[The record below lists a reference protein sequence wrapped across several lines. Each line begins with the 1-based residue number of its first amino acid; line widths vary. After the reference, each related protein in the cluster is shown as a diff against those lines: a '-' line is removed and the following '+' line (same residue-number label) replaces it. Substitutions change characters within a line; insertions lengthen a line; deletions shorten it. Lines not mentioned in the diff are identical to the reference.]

1 MSEVQAANSSG
12 ISIMFSAAAAA
23 AALVNLC
30 SCSCCELPSLLFFC
44 NPARDLHA
52 EGAEM
57 DSI

>member
-1 MSEVQAANSSG
+1 MQSPNPSG
-12 ISIMFSAAAAA
+12 ISVMFCAAA

-30 SCSCCELPSLLFFC
+30 SCSYCELPSLLFFC